1 MRGFSERNRMGIKIL
16 LADDHKIMREGL
28 RSLIQKHPQVE
39 IVGEA
44 EDGLVTVRLALELSP
59 DIIIMDIGMPDL
71 NGIEATR
78 RIKSVLP
85 KSRII
90 ALSMYYDKRFVSG
103 MLGAGASGYLRKDC
117 ALDEL
122 VTAIEVVSK
131 NKTYLSPQVARAGV
145 AKRLNQV
152 PKSSGVSLATLTN
165 RQKEVLQ
172 SLSEGKS
179 TKQIAFALKISVK
192 TVETH
197 ILNIK
202 EKLDIRSTAELTRY
216 AIREGLTVLNLNFLP
231 PSYSPNFLASRIL
244 PQTSRI
250 RNSLIYAE

>member
-1 MRGFSERNRMGIKIL
+1 MSIKIL

-28 RSLIQKHPQVE
+28 RSLIQKHPQFE

-78 RIKSVLP
+78 RIKAVMP
-85 KSRII
+85 KARIL

-103 MLGAGASGYLRKDC
+103 MLAAGASGYLRKDC

-122 VTAIEVVSK
+122 VTAIEAVAK
-131 NKTYLSPQVARAGV
+131 NKTYLSPGIAGAGIKKYVNRFSKGSRAGF
-145 AKRLNQV
+145 
-152 PKSSGVSLATLTN
+152 GTLTD

-172 SLSEGKS
+172 SLSEGKN
-179 TKQIAFALKISVK
+179 TKQMALFLKISVK

-197 ILNIK
+197 IQNIK
-202 EKLDIRSTAELTRY
+202 KKLDIHNTAELTKY
-216 AIREGLTVLNLNFLP
+216 AIREGLTFLEP
-231 PSYSPNFLASRIL
+231 DLSSSK
-244 PQTSRI
+244 S
-250 RNSLIYAE
+250 

>member
-1 MRGFSERNRMGIKIL
+1 MATRIL

-28 RSLIQKHPQVE
+28 RALIEKHSQFE

-44 EDGLVTVRLALELSP
+44 EDGRTSVKLAQELMP

-78 RIKSVLP
+78 RIKAVLP
-85 KSRII
+85 KTRII
-90 ALSMYYDKRFVSG
+90 ALSMYYDKRFVLG

-122 VTAIEVVSK
+122 VTAIQVVTK
-131 NKTYLSPQVARAGV
+131 NGTYLSPRVAG
-145 AKRLNQV
+145 AKKYVNHL
-152 PKSSGVSLATLTN
+152 PKSSRPDLAGLTD
-165 RQKEVLQ
+165 RQREVLQ
-172 SLSEGKS
+172 SLSEGKN
-179 TKQIAFALKISVK
+179 TKQIASVLKISVK

-202 EKLDIRSTAELTRY
+202 GKLDIHSTAELTRY
-216 AIREGLTVLNLNFLP
+216 AIREGLTFLEP
-231 PSYSPNFLASRIL
+231 DLPSS
-244 PQTSRI
+244 
-250 RNSLIYAE
+250 NS

>member
-1 MRGFSERNRMGIKIL
+1 MATRIL

-28 RSLIQKHPQVE
+28 RALIEKHSQFE
-39 IVGEA
+39 IVWQA
-44 EDGLVTVRLALELSP
+44 EDGRAAVELAQKLMP

-78 RIKSVLP
+78 RIKAILP
-85 KSRII
+85 ETRII
-90 ALSMYYDKRFVSG
+90 ALSMYYDKRFVTG
-103 MLGAGASGYLRKDC
+103 MLRAGGAGYLRKDC

-122 VTAIEVVSK
+122 VTAIQAVAK
-131 NKTYLSPQVARAGV
+131 NGTYLSPRVAGGGV
-145 AKRLNQV
+145 RKYEDYV
-152 PKSSGVSLATLTN
+152 PKKSRADFAGLTD

-172 SLSEGKS
+172 SLSEGKN
-179 TKQIAFALKISVK
+179 TKEIASALKISVK

-216 AIREGLTVLNLNFLP
+216 AIREGLTFLEP
-231 PSYSPNFLASRIL
+231 ACPSS
-244 PQTSRI
+244 
-250 RNSLIYAE
+250 NS

>member
-1 MRGFSERNRMGIKIL
+1 MGITIL

-28 RSLIQKHPQVE
+28 RALIEKHSQFE
-39 IVGEA
+39 IVGQA
-44 EDGLVTVRLALELSP
+44 EDGRTTVKLAQELTP

-71 NGIEATR
+71 NGLEATR
-78 RIKSVLP
+78 RIKATVP
-85 KSRII
+85 ETRII

-122 VTAIEVVSK
+122 VTAIEVVAK
-131 NKTYLSPQVARAGV
+131 NGTYLSPQVAGAGEKKHASHLSRSSRAGF
-145 AKRLNQV
+145 A
-152 PKSSGVSLATLTN
+152 ALTE

-172 SLSEGKS
+172 SLSEGKN
-179 TKQIAFALKISVK
+179 TKQIAIALKISVK

-202 EKLDIRSTAELTRY
+202 EKLDVRSTAELTRY
-216 AIREGLTVLNLNFLP
+216 AIREGLTFLEP
-231 PSYSPNFLASRIL
+231 DLHSSRL
-244 PQTSRI
+244 
-250 RNSLIYAE
+250 

>member
-1 MRGFSERNRMGIKIL
+1 MATRIL

-28 RSLIQKHPQVE
+28 RALIEKHSQFE
-39 IVGEA
+39 IVGQA
-44 EDGLVTVRLALELSP
+44 EDGRTTVKLAQELMP
-59 DIIIMDIGMPDL
+59 DIVIMDIGMPDL

-78 RIKSVLP
+78 RIKAIVP
-85 KSRII
+85 KTRII

-122 VTAIEVVSK
+122 VTAIQVVAK
-131 NKTYLSPQVARAGV
+131 NGTYLSPRVAGAGV
-145 AKRLNQV
+145 KKYVNHLS
-152 PKSSGVSLATLTN
+152 KSSRADFARLTD
-165 RQKEVLQ
+165 RQREVLQ
-172 SLSEGKS
+172 SLSEGKN
-179 TKQIAFALKISVK
+179 TKQIASALKISVK

-216 AIREGLTVLNLNFLP
+216 AIREGLTFLEP
-231 PSYSPNFLASRIL
+231 DLPSSKS
-244 PQTSRI
+244 
-250 RNSLIYAE
+250 

>member
-1 MRGFSERNRMGIKIL
+1 MATRIL

-28 RSLIQKHPQVE
+28 RALIEKHSQFE
-39 IVGEA
+39 IVGQA
-44 EDGLVTVRLALELSP
+44 EDGRTTVKLAQQLMP

-78 RIKSVLP
+78 RIKAIMP
-85 KSRII
+85 KTRII

-122 VTAIEVVSK
+122 VTAIQVVSK
-131 NKTYLSPQVARAGV
+131 NGTYLSPQVAGAGV
-145 AKRLNQV
+145 KKVVNPLSKGTRAEFA
-152 PKSSGVSLATLTN
+152 SLTD
-165 RQKEVLQ
+165 RQREVLQ
-172 SLSEGKS
+172 SFSEGKN
-179 TKQIAFALKISVK
+179 TKQIASALKISVK

-202 EKLDIRSTAELTRY
+202 EKLGIRSTAELTRY
-216 AIREGLTVLNLNFLP
+216 AIREGLTFLEP
-231 PSYSPNFLASRIL
+231 DLPSS
-244 PQTSRI
+244 
-250 RNSLIYAE
+250 NS